1 MVGILLGVLAHQQIL
16 LMLRID
22 QILLLAVHLELS
34 LVAIPGTH
42 IASFGLLHILLCSS
56 AIWSTVLCEAVAV
69 SDSVVLSL
77 REVVLAHHAWAQQ
90 AVQVVLIH
98 TAHVWIHDA
107 WIG

>member
-1 MVGILLGVLAHQQIL
+1 M
-16 LMLRID
+16 
-22 QILLLAVHLELS
+22 S
-34 LVAIPGTH
+34 LVAIPGPH
-42 IASFGLLHILLCSS
+42 VASFRLLHILLGSS
-56 AIWSTVLCEAVAV
+56 AIGSAVLRETVAV

-77 REVVLAHHAWAQQ
+77 REVVLAHHARAQQ